1 MSNITNPDEIFIA
14 KTLKGL
20 EDVLREE
27 LLKLGA
33 RDIQMMT
40 RAVRFKGDL
49 GFLYKANICI
59 GSAVRILRPIKF
71 VEVHRSEDLL
81 LAAQKIPWEKWFH
94 PDKTFAVYASG
105 THPKF
110 DHTGYA
116 ALVLKDGIVD
126 RFRSKIGKRP
136 SVDRE
141 FPQIRIELHLNK
153 RHCTISFDS
162 SGDSL
167 HRRGYRKEMTIAPMS
182 EVLAN
187 GLLRLTGYRGDRPLY
202 DPMCGSG
209 TFPIEASIIADHI
222 PAGIYRDSFGF
233 MNWLD
238 YDKELH
244 ALIHVSALKKISES
258 PNEIFA
264 SDLDSGSVRISKSNS
279 ELALVEDRISWSE
292 KDFMLSDPPKKR
304 GLLVINPPYGRRIDS
319 DIELTYHR
327 IGEHLRKA
335 YKGWTAWIVVP
346 SAKAS
351 KALQMKSK
359 RQIAFQNGDLDC
371 MWQEFDIYTQ

>member
-1 MSNITNPDEIFIA
+1 MSNITNSDEIFIA

-81 LAAQKIPWEKWFH
+81 VAAQKIPWEKWFH

-167 HRRGYRKEMTIAPMS
+167 HRRGYRKEMTIAPIS

-187 GLLRLTGYRGDRPLY
+187 GLIRLTGYRGDRPLY

-209 TFPIEASIIADHI
+209 TFPIEASIIADHV

-244 ALIHVSALKKISES
+244 ALIHSSALKKISES
-258 PNEIFA
+258 QFNKYTSLCGLPDP
-264 SDLDSGSVRISKSNS
+264 DLLIRTGGEYRISNFLLWNISYS
-279 ELALVEDRISWSE
+279 ELYFTDELWP
-292 KDFMLSDPPKKR
+292 DFDENSFKK
-304 GLLVINPPYGRRIDS
+304 VINAYDKRKRNYGKI
-319 DIELTYHR
+319 
-327 IGEHLRKA
+327 
-335 YKGWTAWIVVP
+335 
-346 SAKAS
+346 
-351 KALQMKSK
+351 
-359 RQIAFQNGDLDC
+359 
-371 MWQEFDIYTQ
+371 